1 MSSRSSLAS
10 WQTLAGLASDIKQQH
25 LVDLFANDAQRFER
39 FSTQIEGVFFDYSKN
54 LITQDVKNAL
64 LALANDVDL
73 ASWRDK
79 MFSGEKINITE
90 NRAVLHTALRKRN
103 NQAVYVDGEN
113 VVDAV
118 NAELNKISEFT
129 EKVRSGAWLGYTGK
143 RITDVVSIGVGGS
156 NLGPQMATEALA
168 AYADETLKV
177 HYASNA
183 DGMQIANVLSKV
195 NAETTL
201 FIISSKTFT
210 TSETMAN
217 AKTAVAWLKQAAG
230 NDDAVAKHFAAV
242 STNLEKTSEFGINP
256 DNVFTMWDWV
266 GGRFSMWSAIG
277 LPIALYLGFDAFIEL
292 LEGAFEVDQHFVET
306 HFENNIPVLMALLS
320 VWNTSFLDARA
331 QAILPYDQSMHML
344 PAYLQQAEMESNGK
358 SVTFDGKAID
368 YTSVPLIWGMTGIN
382 GQHAFY
388 QYLHQGTTIVPAD
401 FIGSIKPVRE
411 VNNHHEILMA
421 NFFAQTEAM
430 MTGVSKAQVEK
441 ELASKGLSEARI
453 AELVEHKVHQG
464 NRPTT
469 SILLDT
475 IDAKHL
481 GRLIALYEHKIF
493 CQGII
498 LEICSFD
505 QWGVELG
512 KGLANAIQK
521 ELETDEQLTHDSST
535 AGLIALYKNKRKN

>member
-1 MSSRSSLAS
+1 MSSRSSLSS
-10 WQTLAGLASDIKQQH
+10 WQTLTNLASELKQQH
-25 LVDLFANDAQRFER
+25 LVDLFAQDTQRFDC
-39 FSTQIEGVFFDYSKN
+39 FSTKIDGVFFDYSKN
-54 LITQDVKNAL
+54 LITKDVKEAL
-64 LALANDVDL
+64 LNLANEVDL
-73 ASWRDK
+73 AGWRNK

-90 NRAVLHTALRKRN
+90 NRAVLHTALRQRDNK
-103 NQAVYVDGEN
+103 AVFVDGEN
-113 VVDAV
+113 VVEAV
-118 NAELNKISEFT
+118 NAELEKIKVFT
-129 EKVRSGAWLGYTGK
+129 EKVRSGEWLGYTGK

-156 NLGPQMATEALA
+156 NLGPQMVTEALA
-168 AYADETLKV
+168 GYADNTLKV

-183 DGMQIANVLSKV
+183 DGMQIANVLQNVS
-195 NAETTL
+195 AETTL
-201 FIISSKTFT
+201 FVISSKTFT

-217 AKTAVAWLKQAAG
+217 ARTAVAWLKDAAG
-230 NDDAVAKHFAAV
+230 ADEAVAKHFAAV
-242 STNLEKTSEFGINP
+242 STNLEKTSEFGINS

-277 LPIALYLGFDAFIEL
+277 LPIALYLGFDAFVSL
-292 LEGAFEVDQHFVET
+292 LEGAFEVDQHFQNED
-306 HFENNIPVLMALLS
+306 FDNNIPVLMALLS
-320 VWNTSFLDARA
+320 VWNTSFLDAKA

-358 SVTFDGKAID
+358 SVTFAGEEID

-401 FIGSIKPVRE
+401 FIGSITPVKA

-430 MTGVSKAQVEK
+430 MTGVTAEQVREDLSGKGLDKAQIE
-441 ELASKGLSEARI
+441 
-453 AELVEHKVHQG
+453 ELVAHKVHKG

-469 SILLDT
+469 SILLDK
-475 IDAKHL
+475 IDAKNV
-481 GRLIALYEHKIF
+481 GRLVALYEHKIF

-512 KGLANAIQK
+512 KGLANAIQN
-521 ELETDEQLTHDSST
+521 ELETNVVLPHDSST
-535 AGLIALYKNKRKN
+535 AGLIAYYKNKRS

>member
-39 FSTQIEGVFFDYSKN
+39 FSTQIDGVFFDYSKN

-118 NAELNKISEFT
+118 NAELNKISAFT

-292 LEGAFEVDQHFVET
+292 LEGAFDVDKHFVET
-306 HFENNIPVLMALLS
+306 NFENNIPVLMALLS

-368 YTSVPLIWGMTGIN
+368 YRSVPLIWGMTGIN